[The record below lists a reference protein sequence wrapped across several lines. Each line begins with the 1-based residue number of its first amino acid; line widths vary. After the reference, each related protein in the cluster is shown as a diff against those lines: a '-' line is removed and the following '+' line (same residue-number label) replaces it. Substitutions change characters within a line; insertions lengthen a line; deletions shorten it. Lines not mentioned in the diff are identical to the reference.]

1 MKFCAKWNL
10 QRMSEAAQTY
20 APMLNGKWDE

>member
-10 QRMSEAAQTY
+10 QRMSDNAQAY
-20 APMLNGKWDE
+20 SAMLNGRAG